1 MTGRSS
7 CYIIKVMD
15 HIKKTILLVRH
26 GTTTFNETDHL
37 QGRID
42 NPLNQKG
49 RDEATRLAARLK
61 CENLDA
67 ILSSPLQRAVET
79 ATIINSFHDLPLTL
93 VPEFSE
99 INLGEWEGLN
109 YSKVRAQFPEIH
121 QHWINDPDFPIP
133 GGESFSTVCARTRTG
148 LERVLQDGRKHILI
162 TGHASVNRAILSNLL
177 QLSPASA
184 RLFRTGN
191 ASLSRFL
198 LLENSLQQWAVVDFW
213 NSTSHLENA
222 S

>member
-1 MTGRSS
+1 
-7 CYIIKVMD
+7 MD

-26 GTTTFNETDHL
+26 GATTFNETDHL

-49 RDEATRLAARLK
+49 RDEAARLAARLK
-61 CENLDA
+61 CESLDA
-67 ILSSPLQRAVET
+67 IFSSPLQRAIET
-79 ATIINSFHDLPLTL
+79 AAIINSFHNLPLTL

-109 YSKVRAQFPEIH
+109 YSAVRAQFPEIH
-121 QHWINDPDFPIP
+121 QRWISDPDFPIP
-133 GGESFSTVCARTRTG
+133 GGESFSIVCARTRIG
-148 LERVLQDGRKHILI
+148 LERILQGDRKHILI
-162 TGHASVNRAILSNLL
+162 AGHASVNRAILGNLL

-184 RLFRTGN
+184 RMFRTCN
-191 ASLSRFL
+191 AALSRL
-198 LLENSLQQWAVVDFW
+198 LLMENSHRQWAVVDFW
-213 NSTSHLENA
+213 NSTSHLGNA

>member
-1 MTGRSS
+1 
-7 CYIIKVMD
+7 MD

-49 RDEATRLAARLK
+49 RDEASRLAARLK

-67 ILSSPLQRAVET
+67 IFSSPLQRAIET
-79 ATIINSFHDLPLTL
+79 AAIINSFHNLPLTL

-109 YSKVRAQFPEIH
+109 YSDVRAQFPEIH
-121 QHWINDPDFPIP
+121 QRWISDPDFPIP
-133 GGESFSTVCARTRTG
+133 GGENFSTVCARTRIG
-148 LERVLQDGRKHILI
+148 LERILQGDLQHILI
-162 TGHASVNRAILSNLL
+162 TGHASVNRAILGNLL

-184 RLFRTGN
+184 RMFRTGN
-191 ASLSRFL
+191 AALSRL
-198 LLENSLQQWAVVDFW
+198 LLMENSHRQWAVVDFW
-213 NSTSHLENA
+213 NSTSHLGNA

>member
-1 MTGRSS
+1 LTGRTS
-7 CYIIKVMD
+7 CYIIESMD

-42 NPLNQKG
+42 NPLNHKG
-49 RDEATRLAARLK
+49 RDEAARLAARLK
-61 CENLDA
+61 GENLDA
-67 ILSSPLQRAVET
+67 IFSSPLQRAIET
-79 ATIINSFHDLPLTL
+79 ATIVNNFHDLPLTL

-99 INLGEWEGLN
+99 INLGEWEGLK
-109 YSKVRAQFPEIH
+109 YSNVREQFPDIH

-148 LERVLQDGRKHILI
+148 LERILQDDCKHILI
-162 TGHASVNRAILSNLL
+162 TGHASVNRAILGNLL

-184 RLFRTGN
+184 RMFRTGN
-191 ASLSRFL
+191 AALSRLL
-198 LLENSLQQWAVVDFW
+198 LLENSRRQWTVVDFW
-213 NSTSHLENA
+213 NNTSHLENP

>member
-1 MTGRSS
+1 
-7 CYIIKVMD
+7 MD

-26 GTTTFNETDHL
+26 GTTAFNETDHL

-49 RDEATRLAARLK
+49 RDEAARLAARLK
-61 CENLDA
+61 CESLDA
-67 ILSSPLQRAVET
+67 IFSSPLQRAVET
-79 ATIINSFHDLPLTL
+79 ATIINSSHDLPLTL

-121 QHWINDPDFPIP
+121 QRWISDPDFPIP
-133 GGESFSTVCARTRTG
+133 GGESFSAVCARTRTG
-148 LERVLQDGRKHILI
+148 LEPILQDGRKHILI

-184 RLFRTGN
+184 RWFRTGN